1 MARLALVTGGTRG
14 IGAAA
19 AIALKAAGCKVVVN
33 FIGNIERAEAFT
45 AEHTIPAVQFD
56 VADFAAVQEG
66 VARIRDAHGPIDIL
80 VNNAGIT
87 RDAPLHRMTFEQ
99 WDAVIRTNL
108 SACFNT
114 SRAVIEAMRSRGWGR
129 IINIGSINGEAG
141 QYGLSNYAAA
151 KAGLHGLTM
160 SLAQENAAKGITVN
174 TIAPGYIDTDLLRDV
189 PAEVMEK
196 IVAKIPVGRLGR
208 AEEVGRLVAFLA
220 AEEAGF
226 TTGACFSING
236 GMHMH

>member
-19 AIALKAAGCKVVVN
+19 AVALKDAGCKVVVN
-33 FIGNIERAEAFT
+33 FLGNVERAEAFS
-45 AEHTIPAVQFD
+45 AEHGIPAVQFD
-56 VADFAAVQEG
+56 VADFAAAQEG
-66 VARIRDAHGPIDIL
+66 VGRIRDAHGAIDIL

-87 RDAPLHRMTFEQ
+87 RDAPLHRMTYEQ
-99 WDAVIRTNL
+99 WDAVVRTNL
-108 SACFNT
+108 SAAFAMT
-114 SRAVIEAMRSRGWGR
+114 RATIEGMRTRGWGR

-141 QYGLSNYAAA
+141 QYGLANYSAA

-160 SLAQENAAKGITVN
+160 SVAQENAGKGITVN

-189 PAEVMEK
+189 PPDVMEK
-196 IVAKIPVGRLGR
+196 IVARIPVGRLGR
-208 AEEVGRLVAFLA
+208 PEEIGRIVAFLA
-220 AEEAGF
+220 ADEAGF
-226 TTGACFSING
+226 ITGSCLSANG